1 MHFDHVCAECSAAGR
16 FEFVKIPL
24 REDGVYEHVCP
35 LGHRSVWLT
44 QQHRFELL
52 FELGIHAILDGYYR
66 EAISAFSAALE
77 RFYQFSF
84 HVLTLRSGAS
94 DANFLE
100 AWAQVKKSSERQ
112 FGVHVSAWLISFGSI
127 PRALPDSGPNKPSKE
142 FRNNVIHNGM
152 LPDYAATVAFG
163 QTVLE
168 ITREQIDHLND
179 HAVDEVRQVT
189 HYHLREA
196 AKKSTSPVP
205 TTRWSMTILSLQNRD
220 YRVGVEEYLEV
231 VKQQR
236 KLMPKGVFFASTS
249 PGVPNAFAKVP
260 NG

>member
-1 MHFDHVCAECSAAGR
+1 MHFDHICAECSFAGR

-24 REDGVYEHVCP
+24 REDGVYEYVCP
-35 LGHRSVWLT
+35 LGHRSVWLV
-44 QQHRFELL
+44 QQQRFELL

-84 HVLTLRSGAS
+84 HVLTLHSGGS
-94 DANFLE
+94 DASFLE

-112 FGVHVSAWLISFGSI
+112 FGVHVSAWLISFGST
-127 PRALPDSGPNKPSKE
+127 PRALPDNGPNKPSKE

-163 QTVLE
+163 QAVLE
-168 ITREQIDHLND
+168 IIREQIDHLND
-179 HAVDEVRQVT
+179 RATEGVRQVI

-196 AKKSTSPVP
+196 AKKSANPVP
-205 TTRWSMTILSLQNRD
+205 TTHWSMTILNLQNRD
-220 YRVGVEEYLEV
+220 YRVSVEDYLEV
-231 VKQQR
+231 IKQQR
-236 KLMPKGVFFASTS
+236 KLMPKGVFFSSTK
-249 PGVPNAFAKVP
+249 PGESNAFAKIL